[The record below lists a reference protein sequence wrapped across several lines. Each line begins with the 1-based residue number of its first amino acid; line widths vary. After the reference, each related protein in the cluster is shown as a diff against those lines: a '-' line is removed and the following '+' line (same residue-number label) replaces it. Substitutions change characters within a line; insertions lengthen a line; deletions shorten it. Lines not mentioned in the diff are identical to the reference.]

1 MIQHFRSFLHGD
13 AGGLA
18 AGDLPRFPKRRC
30 GSSILFL
37 TACALPLISPVHAQ
51 DLSLEMDPAQSKV
64 EFTLG
69 ATLHTVHGS
78 FQFKRGAIHFDPASG
93 KASGELLVD
102 ARSGA
107 SGNDSRDQKM
117 HKEILESQRF
127 PDIVFRP
134 GRVEGKPAP
143 QGISEIQVHGLFTI
157 HGVEHE
163 LTAPVEIHVSGSQ
176 YDITAHFTVPYQRW
190 GMKNPSTFLLHVEDH
205 VDITLHAVA
214 HAMSPVPS
222 H

>member
-1 MIQHFRSFLHGD
+1 MIQHFRS
-13 AGGLA
+13 
-18 AGDLPRFPKRRC
+18 
-30 GSSILFL
+30 SLFL
-37 TACALPLISPVHAQ
+37 TACALALISPLAAQ

-69 ATLHTVHGS
+69 DVLHTVHGS
-78 FQFKRGAIHFDPASG
+78 FQFKRGAIRFDLGSG

-107 SGNDSRDQKM
+107 SGNDTRDRKM

-134 GRVEGKPAP
+134 DLVEGKLAP
-143 QGISEIQVHGLFTI
+143 QGVSQMQVHGVFAI
-157 HGVEHE
+157 HGAEHE
-163 LTAPVEIHVSGSQ
+163 LTAPVEVRVAGGK
-176 YDITAHFTVPYQRW
+176 YDITARFAVPYQKW
-190 GMKNPSTFLLHVEDH
+190 GIKNPSTFFLRVEDH
-205 VDITLHAVA
+205 VDITVHTVA
-214 HAMSPVPS
+214 NAASPVPS

>member
-1 MIQHFRSFLHGD
+1 MIQHFRSFL
-13 AGGLA
+13 
-18 AGDLPRFPKRRC
+18 FP
-30 GSSILFL
+30 
-37 TACALPLISPVHAQ
+37 TVCALALLSPLAAQ

-78 FQFKRGAIHFDPASG
+78 FQFKHGAVRFNPDSG

-102 ARSGA
+102 ARTAA
-107 SGNDSRDQKM
+107 SGNDSRDHKM

-134 GRVEGKPAP
+134 DHLEGKLAP
-143 QGISEIQVHGLFTI
+143 LGVSQMQVHGVFAI

-163 LTAPVEIHVSGSQ
+163 LTAPVEVRVSGSQ
-176 YDITAHFTVPYQRW
+176 YAVTAHFSVPYLKW
-190 GMKNPSTFLLHVEDH
+190 GMKNPSTLFLRVDDH
-205 VDITLHAVA
+205 VDITLHTVA
-214 HAMSPVPS
+214 HAQTQSPS

>member
-1 MIQHFRSFLHGD
+1 MIKHFRSFL
-13 AGGLA
+13 
-18 AGDLPRFPKRRC
+18 FP
-30 GSSILFL
+30 
-37 TACALPLISPVHAQ
+37 AVCALALLSPLGAQ

-69 ATLHTVHGS
+69 ATLHTVHGA
-78 FQFKRGAIHFDPASG
+78 FQFKRGAIRFDPASG

-107 SGNDSRDQKM
+107 TGNDTRDRKM

-134 GRVEGKPAP
+134 GRVEGKLAP
-143 QGISEIQVHGLFTI
+143 QGVSQMQVHGAFAI

-163 LTAPVEIHVSGSQ
+163 LNAPVEVNVSGGV
-176 YDITAHFTVPYQRW
+176 YTITAHFAVPYLKW
-190 GMKNPSTFLLHVEDH
+190 GMKNPSTLFLHVDDK
-205 VDITLHAVA
+205 VDITIHTVA
-214 HAMSPVPS
+214 HAQSQATT

>member
-1 MIQHFRSFLHGD
+1 MIQYFRSFLF
-13 AGGLA
+13 LA
-18 AGDLPRFPKRRC
+18 
-30 GSSILFL
+30 
-37 TACALPLISPVHAQ
+37 ACALPLLSPLRAQ

-78 FQFKRGAIHFDPASG
+78 FQFKRGSIRFDPATG

-102 ARSGA
+102 ARSGL
-107 SGNDSRDQKM
+107 SGNDSRDHKM
-117 HKEILESQRF
+117 HKEILESERF

-134 GRVEGKPAP
+134 DRVQGKLAP
-143 QGISEIQVHGLFTI
+143 QGVSQMQVHGVFAI
-157 HGVEHE
+157 HGAEHE
-163 LTAPVEIHVSGSQ
+163 LTAPVEVRVSGSQ
-176 YDITAHFTVPYQRW
+176 YDITAHFAVPYQKW

-205 VDITLHAVA
+205 VDITLHTPA
-214 HAMSPVPS
+214 HAMIPATS

>member
-1 MIQHFRSFLHGD
+1 M
-13 AGGLA
+13 
-18 AGDLPRFPKRRC
+18 
-30 GSSILFL
+30 FL
-37 TACALPLISPVHAQ
+37 TTCALPLISPLAAQ

-78 FQFKRGAIHFDPASG
+78 FQFKRGAIRFDPASG

-107 SGNDSRDQKM
+107 SGNDSRDRKM
-117 HKEILESQRF
+117 HNDILESQRF

-134 GRVEGKPAP
+134 GRVEGRMAP
-143 QGISEIQVHGLFTI
+143 LGISQMVVHGAFAI
-157 HGVEHE
+157 HGAEHE
-163 LTAPVEIHVSGSQ
+163 LAAPVEVRVSGGQ
-176 YDITAHFTVPYQRW
+176 YTITARFAVPYQKW
-190 GMKNPSTFLLHVEDH
+190 GMKSPNTLFLHVDDK
-205 VDITLHAVA
+205 VDITLHTVARAV
-214 HAMSPVPS
+214 SPAPS